1 MTTMKAMSMK
11 AMSTKATLNSSV
23 FCAITKVWSSPIANT
38 ALAVMVVSFKE
49 KAQWNLIKQADIE
62 VVADS
67 KNQGCGV
74 VADAITV

>member
-1 MTTMKAMSMK
+1 MHTLTMKAILK
-11 AMSTKATLNSSV
+11 SSV
-23 FCAITKVWSSPIANT
+23 IYAITKAWSSPTATT

-49 KAQWNLIKQADIE
+49 KAQWNLIKQAGNE
-62 VVADS
+62 VMADS

>member
-1 MTTMKAMSMK
+1 
-11 AMSTKATLNSSV
+11 
-23 FCAITKVWSSPIANT
+23 
-38 ALAVMVVSFKE
+38 MVVSFKE

-74 VADAITV
+74 VADAITVWSNAPKFILRGCVSLFKIHL